1 MKRVCLIILTIVLLI
16 TGCGKSEVS
25 SSWVADLEIAKKT
38 TQMIV
43 VSADGTYATVS
54 MHTKVDGV
62 WEEAFSVQGRVGK
75 KGVGKEKEGDK
86 KTPAGV
92 YRFTTA
98 FGILE
103 DPGITALPY
112 LQVDKTHHW
121 VDDCD
126 SKYYNQLVSTRDVEM
141 DWDSSEYLCKST
153 YSYKYVLALDYNK
166 ECVPGAGSAIFL
178 HCPSKGFKYTS
189 GCIAIP
195 EENMKQVMQLLQSD
209 CVIIIDNEENILS
222 Y

>member
-16 TGCGKSEVS
+16 TGCGKSEIS

-62 WEEAFSVQGRVGK
+62 WEEEFSVQGRVGK

-86 KTPAGV
+86 KTPVGV
-92 YRFTTA
+92 YQFTTA
-98 FGILE
+98 FGILA

-121 VDDCD
+121 VDDSD

-141 DWDSSEYLCKST
+141 DWDFGDVSGST
-153 YSYKYVLALDYNK
+153 MDDY
-166 ECVPGAGSAIFL
+166 EI
-178 HCPSKGFKYTS
+178 
-189 GCIAIP
+189 
-195 EENMKQVMQLLQSD
+195 
-209 CVIIIDNEENILS
+209 
-222 Y
+222 